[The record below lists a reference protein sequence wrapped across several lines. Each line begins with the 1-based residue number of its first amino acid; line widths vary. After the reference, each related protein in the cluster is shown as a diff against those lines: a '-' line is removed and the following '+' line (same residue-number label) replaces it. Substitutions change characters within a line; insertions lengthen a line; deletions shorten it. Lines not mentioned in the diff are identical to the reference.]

1 MCWHSARRQVCRLLG
16 DIIVLPVV
24 PYHSSAEFPPPQL
37 CWQKELS
44 EHSLV
49 CFQQVRWISQQRGFK
64 LTCLL
69 CLKQMKVLLNKSLYE
84 RSYGST
90 NGGIGREA
98 WRYKLAKPSSG
109 TVASGTHCCPEI
121 YK

>member
-49 CFQQVRWISQQRGFK
+49 YFQQVRWISQQRGFK
-64 LTCLL
+64 LTCALPEANESAP
-69 CLKQMKVLLNKSLYE
+69 KQIFVPAEL
-84 RSYGST
+84 RQ
-90 NGGIGREA
+90 
-98 WRYKLAKPSSG
+98 
-109 TVASGTHCCPEI
+109 H
-121 YK
+121 